1 MNANSRKMVFLVAS
15 IIVVIPMIIMVVEST
30 IDGYDGSTLSRLLE
44 D

>member
-15 IIVVIPMIIMVVEST
+15 IIIVLPMIIMLFEST
-30 IDGYDGSTLSRLLE
+30 IGGYECSTLKRLLE